1 MRRRS
6 GRARKTRKH
15 HGSRNETAMTAWW
28 DIGSEARATIR
39 RPTEEEF
46 RLETKDFFIQMTVL
60 WGEIAGINDACYICH
75 HRRLLWQRY
84 DPKFRSFME
93 DINRDVDRRT
103 AEGDRSALLGRLRVT
118 RAPAK
123 SSDRDPE
130 KPTYLIH
137 PGAPPDTLT
146 AALKALAEI
155 EERERAAKAA
165 TT

>member
-1 MRRRS
+1 
-6 GRARKTRKH
+6 
-15 HGSRNETAMTAWW
+15 MTAWW

-46 RLETKDFFIQMTVL
+46 RLETKNFFIQMTVL
-60 WGEIAGINDACYICH
+60 WGEIAGINDACYICP
-75 HRRLLWQRY
+75 HRRLLWLRY

-93 DINRDVDRRT
+93 DINRDVERRPLLFVDRRT

-137 PGAPPDTLT
+137 PDAHPDILT
-146 AALKALAEI
+146 AALKALDEI
-155 EERERAAKAA
+155 EERERAEKAA